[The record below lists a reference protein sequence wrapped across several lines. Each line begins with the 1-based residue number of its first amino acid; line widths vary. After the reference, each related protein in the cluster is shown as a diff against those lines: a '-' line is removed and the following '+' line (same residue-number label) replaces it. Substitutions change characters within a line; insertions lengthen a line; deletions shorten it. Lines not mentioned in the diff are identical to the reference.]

1 MARFGS
7 HAARLSFVKV
17 TNPKLDHKM
26 NLFVFNLMFVGA
38 NNWRPKIA
46 WRAKVQEKQMK
57 KGLKGK
63 TKRPFFFF
71 YYSILFTNP

>member
-46 WRAKVQEKQMK
+46 WQARTREADE
-57 KGLKGK
+57 KGLKRENEE
-63 TKRPFFFF
+63 TLFFLII
-71 YYSILFTNP
+71 SILFTNP

>member
-1 MARFGS
+1 M
-7 HAARLSFVKV
+7 KV

-63 TKRPFFFF
+63 TKRPFFF
-71 YYSILFTNP
+71 